1 MEGIAHLIHRYTDI
15 EIGLLIGRNIPS
27 AFQPLRIIYDRDKE
41 PLAEDY
47 GFRWT
52 VIGLVCLDKKEDN
65 ANFSIVNCIATQ
77 RENPQNLFNE
87 PTSNSSKEDSAVSF
101 ATKHYIKDVTSSQQV
116 REMMQVDYSEL
127 YYTQKIT
134 GTEKSESV
142 EDKYF
147 CNTLTTNIHK
157 NKKGIGRCPY
167 Y

>member
-1 MEGIAHLIHRYTDI
+1 MPTSFIVTPTLRYDYLLAVTFHQLSSHCVSSTT
-15 EIGLLIGRNIPS
+15 EIRSLWLKSP
-27 AFQPLRIIYDRDKE
+27 
-41 PLAEDY
+41 
-47 GFRWT
+47 
-52 VIGLVCLDKKEDN
+52 VCLDKREDN
-65 ANFSIVNCIATQ
+65 TNFSTVNCIATQ

-127 YYTQKIT
+127 YYTQNIT

>member
-52 VIGLVCLDKKEDN
+52 VIGPVCLDKREDN
-65 ANFSIVNCIATQ
+65 ANFSTVNCIATQ

-147 CNTLTTNIHK
+147 CNTLTANIHK

>member
-1 MEGIAHLIHRYTDI
+1 MPTSFIVIPTLRYDYLLAVTFHQLSSHCVSSTT
-15 EIGLLIGRNIPS
+15 EIRSLWLKSP
-27 AFQPLRIIYDRDKE
+27 
-41 PLAEDY
+41 
-47 GFRWT
+47 
-52 VIGLVCLDKKEDN
+52 VCLDKREDN
-65 ANFSIVNCIATQ
+65 TNFSTVNCIATQ

-127 YYTQKIT
+127 YYTQNIP

>member
-1 MEGIAHLIHRYTDI
+1 M
-15 EIGLLIGRNIPS
+15 
-27 AFQPLRIIYDRDKE
+27 
-41 PLAEDY
+41 
-47 GFRWT
+47 
-52 VIGLVCLDKKEDN
+52 CLDKREDN
-65 ANFSIVNCIATQ
+65 ANFSTVNCIATQ

-101 ATKHYIKDVTSSQQV
+101 ATKHYIKEVTSSQQV

-127 YYTQKIT
+127 YYTQNIT